1 MESGGFSILRLDAA
15 AAGDHAP
22 ALAEL
27 LREAVNHG
35 ASVSFRDVPTPE
47 EALAFWR
54 GVARTVADGRC
65 DLLVAVRDGAV
76 IGTVQ
81 LHTVPM
87 TNQRH
92 RGEVAKMIVHTG
104 ARRQGVG
111 AALMRAVEAAA
122 RDRGLSTLVLD
133 TAKGDPAEA
142 MYRKLGWTEAGS
154 IPDYALD
161 PAGRM
166 RATVLF
172 YKLLGRDG

>member
-1 MESGGFSILRLDAA
+1 
-15 AAGDHAP
+15 
-22 ALAEL
+22 
-27 LREAVNHG
+27 
-35 ASVSFRDVPTPE
+35 
-47 EALAFWR
+47 
-54 GVARTVADGRC
+54 
-65 DLLVAVRDGAV
+65 
-76 IGTVQ
+76 
-81 LHTVPM
+81 
-87 TNQRH
+87 
-92 RGEVAKMIVHTG
+92 MIVHTG

-142 MYRKLGWTEAGS
+142 MYRKLGWIEAGS